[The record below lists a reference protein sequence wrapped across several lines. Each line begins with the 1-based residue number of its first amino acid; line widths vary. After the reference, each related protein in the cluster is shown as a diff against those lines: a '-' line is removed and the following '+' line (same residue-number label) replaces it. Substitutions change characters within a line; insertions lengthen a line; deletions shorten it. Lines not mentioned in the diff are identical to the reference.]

1 MSTDCYWVQDGVGK
15 ETGCVCVLG
24 RSQLTQSLT
33 YVARSRVM
41 MQGRHRF
48 AIGQVCSQGIHND
61 ATVVIAVAVVVD
73 AVVGV
78 TVTECMAT
86 VVDVAIAQI
95 QMLIEAVTCVAVRN
109 ERFRRF
115 GTAHATQIA
124 LGHAAITCARD
135 THHIQR
141 ERVQQV
147 EMVVGG
153 NGNGAIYI
161 VERECVRAWGNG
173 KRDRFVLVLVIDV
186 IVIPV

>member
-1 MSTDCYWVQDGVGK
+1 M
-15 ETGCVCVLG
+15 
-24 RSQLTQSLT
+24 
-33 YVARSRVM
+33 
-41 MQGRHRF
+41 
-48 AIGQVCSQGIHND
+48 
-61 ATVVIAVAVVVD
+61 
-73 AVVGV
+73 

-86 VVDVAIAQI
+86 VVDVAITQI

-153 NGNGAIYI
+153 NGVTVQYI
-161 VERECVRAWGNG
+161 LSKGSVRAWGNG

>member
-1 MSTDCYWVQDGVGK
+1 M
-15 ETGCVCVLG
+15 
-24 RSQLTQSLT
+24 
-33 YVARSRVM
+33 
-41 MQGRHRF
+41 
-48 AIGQVCSQGIHND
+48 
-61 ATVVIAVAVVVD
+61 
-73 AVVGV
+73 

-135 THHIQR
+135 SHHIQR
-141 ERVQQV
+141 KRVQQV

-153 NGNGAIYI
+153 ERCNGAIYI
-161 VERECVRAWGNG
+161 VERECARAWGKG
-173 KRDRFVLVLVIDV
+173 KETDSYWF
-186 IVIPV
+186 